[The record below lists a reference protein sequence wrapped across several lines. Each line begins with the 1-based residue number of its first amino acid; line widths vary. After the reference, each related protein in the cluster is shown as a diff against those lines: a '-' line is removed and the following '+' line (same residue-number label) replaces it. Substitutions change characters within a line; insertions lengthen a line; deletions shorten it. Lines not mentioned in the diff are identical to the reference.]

1 VRAYLGVDNG
11 VTGSLGFVGDG
22 LTRWLPMPVRKELSY
37 TKSKKFITRV
47 DVEKLRL
54 EIAVHKGRDILA
66 LIERPMVNPGR
77 FTATLSAMRC
87 LEATLIVLEDLKVSY
102 QYVDSREWQKV
113 MLPSGLQGDE
123 LKKASLEVGRRL
135 WPSINFKPDA
145 DAMLMARWAQV
156 RNL

>member
-1 VRAYLGVDNG
+1 
-11 VTGSLGFVGDG
+11 
-22 LTRWLPMPVRKELSY
+22 M
-37 TKSKKFITRV
+37 
-47 DVEKLRL
+47 
-54 EIAVHKGRDILA
+54 
-66 LIERPMVNPGR
+66 
-77 FTATLSAMRC
+77 
-87 LEATLIVLEDLKVSY
+87 SY